1 MKSYELVINHTKSYE
16 LVINH
21 TKTRIKAKANQNFL
35 KNQIELI
42 T

>member
-1 MKSYELVINHTKSYE
+1 MKSYEIIRNHTKSYE

-21 TKTRIKAKANQNFL
+21 TKIENKAKANQNFL